1 MLSMKDDLTPQEL
14 SLEDAPVLP
23 VKKEFAQTPRNIS
36 ALLALNMPLPANYA
50 ALAQARAPK
59 LPSVGPSLKK
69 QRPNPKPHAA
79 DIMQQISKV
88 VQPVETKE
96 ETEGAESHEEEAEV
110 YTEYRAKKVT
120 FGRPHQDHVVEAYSM
135 ASVAPPDVK
144 YGLKFPKQVIDQGCL
159 SQLQLESIIYSG
171 QRHAM
176 MLPDQVSRA
185 GFFVG
190 DGAGVG
196 KGRQIAGIIY
206 DNWKHGRKRALWFSI
221 SSDLIYDARRDLR
234 DIHAAKLPI
243 ELLSKVPGYDLKCLQ
258 DQFPKGVLFCTYN
271 CLIAQNSSGL
281 KRLDQLI
288 SWFGEKYDGVLV
300 FDEAHRAKNLVPERG
315 MEPTRTG
322 KAVLD
327 LQSRLPNARVVYVSA
342 TGASEVRNCAY
353 MTRLGLWGPGVSF
366 PTFEHFQQQIERGGV
381 GAMEMVAINMKAL
394 GMYVSRSLSFKG
406 VTFSMM
412 EHKLSPEQRAIYDAA
427 ARLWQ
432 KLWRRLEWAMNICD
446 TNRRVVMSQYWGR
459 HQNFFRQ
466 VLIAFKVPTLL
477 AEVERGL
484 AEGKCAVIG
493 LLSTGESRTSSKVA
507 NSKANA
513 ESELEAFVSP
523 PQEILTSLIE
533 QHFPYKR
540 GDVVNPQAAAV
551 KKELLGE
558 AAALPLPTNPLDS
571 IIDHFGVANVAEMTG
586 RKSRFVRD
594 PKTGSAKYVP
604 RSYANVTMDM
614 VNIHE
619 KEQFMEGKKRVA
631 IISEAASS
639 GVSLHADRRV
649 PNQQQ
654 RLHYILELPWSSDK
668 MIQQCG
674 RTHRSNQSRP
684 PEYILLISDIG
695 GERRFASA
703 VAKRLQTLGALTKGD
718 RRAAGGINLADFNF
732 ETKEGV
738 DALHQL
744 YFWIRERRTPP
755 PFLSPDFNFAEAAS
769 MLERVGL
776 PITSGDMVK
785 RFFNRILGLEI
796 GWQNALFHF
805 FYTLFDKLVVVA
817 KKSGTLD
824 EGIMDIKAA
833 SIKLKAQEVV
843 STDRTTG
850 AVTTHYT
857 LLLDKGL
864 EWKTAVQIAQ
874 ANNDDVNGF
883 YMQRRSHHVILAT
896 RIANSNIRTNQDSSV
911 DYSGE
916 FYYRIQTTTN
926 GRANTKMRESVLF
939 EKYAKISRA
948 EAQEAWELAWK
959 ASEKTRTE
967 EIHLL
972 AGSVL
977 PFWSIFERHLSKQTD
992 RVQVQRLQ
1000 TDCGVRIVGV
1010 LLPKESV
1017 QPIITS
1023 VREYVPPEVV
1033 VPQKKTEYVSDE
1045 DGEDDLD
1052 EPQQDAR
1059 ATRARDEEELQ
1070 QDLEQEQ
1077 VLEGVGAIQEEYS
1090 SEDD

>member
-1 MLSMKDDLTPQEL
+1 M
-14 SLEDAPVLP
+14 APTVV
-23 VKKEFAQTPRNIS
+23 VKKEAQFAQASPRNLS
-36 ALLALNMPLPANYA
+36 ALLAMNASVAANYA

-59 LPSVGPSLKK
+59 PAASAVGPSPLKK
-69 QRPNPKPHAA
+69 QRPNPKPHAS
-79 DIMQQISKV
+79 DIIEQISKA
-88 VQPVETKE
+88 VQPVETKQE
-96 ETEGAESHEEEAEV
+96 DTAEGAEMHEEEAEV

-144 YGLKFPKQVIDQGCL
+144 YGLKFPKVVIDQGCL
-159 SQLQLESIIYSG
+159 SQLQLESIIYAG

-243 ELLSKVPGYDLKCLQ
+243 ELLSKVPGYDLKSVQ

-271 CLIAQNSSGL
+271 CLIAQNASGL

-406 VTFSMM
+406 VTFAMM
-412 EHKLSPEQRAIYDAA
+412 EHKLSPEQRSVYDAA
-427 ARLWQ
+427 AKLWQ
-432 KLWRRLEWAMNICD
+432 KLWRRLEWAMNVCD

-484 AEGKCAVIG
+484 ADGKCAVIG
-493 LLSTGESRTSSKVA
+493 LLSTGESRTTSKVA
-507 NSKANA
+507 NSKASGGA
-513 ESELEAFVSP
+513 DSELEAFVSP

-533 QHFPYKR
+533 QHFPTKR
-540 GDVVNPQAAAV
+540 GDTVNPQAAAI
-551 KKELLGE
+551 KKELLQE
-558 AAALPLPTNPLDS
+558 ANALPLPANPLDS
-571 IIDHFGVANVAEMTG
+571 IIDHFGVNNVAEMTG

-594 PKTGSAKYVP
+594 PKTGTAKYVP

-654 RLHYILELPWSSDK
+654 RLHFILELPWSSDK

-755 PFLSPDFNFAEAAS
+755 PSLSTPDFNFAEAAS

-796 GWQNALFHF
+796 GWQNALFQF
-805 FYTLFDKLVVVA
+805 FYTLFDKLVVIA

-833 SIKLKAQEVV
+833 SIRLKAQEVV
-843 STDRTTG
+843 NTDRTTG

-857 LLLDKGL
+857 LVLDKGL
-864 EWKTAVQIAQ
+864 EWRTALQIAQ
-874 ANNDDVNGF
+874 ANDSDVNGF

-896 RIANSNIRTNQDSSV
+896 RIANSNIRTNQDSSSV
-911 DYSGE
+911 DYGGE
-916 FYYRIQTTTN
+916 YYYRIQTTTN
-926 GRANTKMRESVLF
+926 GRANTKMRESILF
-939 EKYAKISRA
+939 EKYAKISKP

-1000 TDCGVRIVGV
+1000 TDCGTRIVGV

-1017 QPIITS
+1017 NSILS
-1023 VREYVPPEVV
+1023 AVREYVPPEVV
-1033 VPQKKTEYVSDE
+1033 VPQKKSAEYVSDE

-1052 EPQQDAR
+1052 DAQETH
-1059 ATRARDEEELQ
+1059 TRAKDEEEVLN
-1070 QDLEQEQ
+1070 DLEQEEQ